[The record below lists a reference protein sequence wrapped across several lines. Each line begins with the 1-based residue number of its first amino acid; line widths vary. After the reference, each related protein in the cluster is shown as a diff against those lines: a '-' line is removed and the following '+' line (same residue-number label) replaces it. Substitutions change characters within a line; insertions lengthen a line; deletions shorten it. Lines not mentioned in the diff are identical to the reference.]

1 MKIIHC
7 ADLHLGSRL
16 TSLPAGE
23 IRDARKND
31 ILASFDGLINYANDN
46 GVQIIMFS
54 GDVFD
59 SDRPTKKDKAYFYNA
74 IQSNPNIAF
83 LYLKGNHDTEESLVE
98 NYDNLH
104 TFSERWA
111 SYAFEGVIISG
122 IELSSSNKTSLY
134 SSLNLKKEDVNIV
147 MMHGDINTKGKEYI
161 DLSKLAN
168 KSIDYLALGHIHTY
182 SQTKIDSRGIA
193 VYSGCL
199 DGRGFDELGEK
210 GFVVIE
216 ANNKKIS
223 HQFIPF
229 SSRLVIEKEI
239 DLSGVKNLYEAQA
252 AVKAHAAS
260 LPSNAMV
267 KIVLSGKVDF
277 DIETIESDIESFIKG
292 KFFFVKVESKL
303 KQIIN
308 AEKYQNDFSLK
319 GEFVR
324 LILSSEEYSQ
334 EEKDEIINTGIKLF
348 NGEAIER

>member
-59 SDRPTKKDKAYFYNA
+59 SDRPTKKDKAYFYSA

-104 TFSERWA
+104 TFSEKWA
-111 SYAFEGVIISG
+111 SYKFEDAVISG

-147 MMHGDINTKGKEYI
+147 MMHGDINTKGKEHI

-168 KSIDYLALGHIHTY
+168 KNIDYLALGHIHSH

-199 DGRGFDELGEK
+199 DG
-210 GFVVIE
+210 
-216 ANNKKIS
+216 
-223 HQFIPF
+223 
-229 SSRLVIEKEI
+229 
-239 DLSGVKNLYEAQA
+239 
-252 AVKAHAAS
+252 
-260 LPSNAMV
+260 
-267 KIVLSGKVDF
+267 
-277 DIETIESDIESFIKG
+277 
-292 KFFFVKVESKL
+292 
-303 KQIIN
+303 
-308 AEKYQNDFSLK
+308 
-319 GEFVR
+319 
-324 LILSSEEYSQ
+324 
-334 EEKDEIINTGIKLF
+334 
-348 NGEAIER
+348 